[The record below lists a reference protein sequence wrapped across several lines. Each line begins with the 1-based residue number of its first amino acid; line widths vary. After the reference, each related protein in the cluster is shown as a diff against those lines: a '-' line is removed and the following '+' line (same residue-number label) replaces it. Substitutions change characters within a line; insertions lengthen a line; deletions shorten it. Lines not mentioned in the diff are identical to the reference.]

1 VRRLSSSVA
10 YGGLWALGVLAIGA
24 PAGSQTAPAVS
35 AAASA
40 KPAKKPS
47 AKAVSKKTA
56 AAASASASASDA
68 AAASAPPAP
77 SATPVASASAAAVTS
92 PAPSASTTL
101 STSAGGSSLPGRTH
115 AVVAPRP
122 NPTPAQLK
130 AFQAMSDEVRQY
142 EKDSKDYRRLLTMI
156 VRHHYESRRKQ
167 TLAALD
173 RDIQVEKYG
182 LENARNEAITRLEDF
197 VAHYSGA
204 NSDPKAS
211 PDAMFRLAA
220 LYEERAREHSDTD
233 IAQGLEP
240 AIALYRRLIREY
252 PKYEEI
258 AAVHYYLGH
267 VLTDSGRI
275 DEGQQAWRVLVCQ
288 NHFKIADDPKD
299 ASKLAV
305 ESEPQ
310 DHDAKFWDDWGNRHP
325 TPIDQDKTLA
335 RHTSGKTNAN
345 AKSAKAAKTAT
356 KTSSDTDEIKFVDPY
371 EGCTPIPQ
379 ETAPGEDPRYIAEI
393 WWQIGNY
400 HFDQIDPKGGP
411 YNLNRAV
418 SAYEHSLEYKKP
430 PIYGVSLYKLAWSY
444 FKQQRY
450 HAAVDEFVHLLHY
463 ADEQEAKTGDPGAD
477 FRAEAYTY
485 IAGSLTY
492 VDFAGPPPQDPYIP
506 RSDVLDTETDPLVA
520 EQKMAVAIDRV
531 QDPKI
536 IPQDQKWT
544 VEIYKSLAQEFI
556 EITQNRNAVAMLE
569 LTLRKF
575 PLNRDAP
582 VMQNKVA
589 ELYDELSRLAPDGSA
604 AKAEYGAKAL
614 EARTRL
620 SQYVGANT
628 PWVEANKDDPEALQT
643 AETLVHNGLKKA
655 AADHTNFARGYY
667 QRATELSNESEQR
680 GLIEKAIAEYRLAD
694 AAWAGYLE
702 QDPTA
707 IDAYESRFWLAD
719 ARYWV
724 VVLQVALDRSPSS
737 DEVTRAREAAVDVRD
752 SNEDDKYLQPA
763 AYYVVTLADKVL
775 EDENRKF
782 AQSGGREGIEK
793 RDKVKETGEGDHA
806 TVVREELPAPVLAA
820 VKARDE
826 YNEALP
832 MDRDPQKNG
841 MLYAFQAA
849 DDYFLYGEFDKAR
862 ARFKPIYD
870 QHCGKD
876 EWGYKA
882 WEKLISM
889 AALENNADESRK
901 LAEGKSCAVNEE
913 TRRAEENLRKPVV
926 QGVAYLDARKLF
938 EDAEKMPDG
947 PARTKK
953 WREAAA
959 AYKVALDAAPDRDEA
974 PEAAMNGAYAYKQV
988 GEYDKAIEMYELFIA
1003 KYGSEATLDKIQKGD
1018 PKATP
1023 PVAPNPEKYET
1034 RVKYLKS
1041 ADDALAGSY
1050 VLFFNYP
1057 KAADTFDKIS
1067 NTQRFKEDDRR
1078 EAAKQALSL
1087 YASLGDQTGMARA
1100 RANYEKLGASP
1111 KDVAEADFTVASAA
1125 LKKWDRY
1132 SPDTG
1137 ANAAARKT
1145 AQRAMDDYYEA
1156 NKNREP
1162 AAQFVVQ
1169 AAYWGAVTRQ
1179 AVQSGETNKSWQNT
1193 IAAFDRWQRIA
1204 PREGGKNTALGS
1216 PEAKMAAEG
1225 EFVMLDQQIEQQF
1238 DYETGHHRYHGTTVE
1253 VIKQYTA
1260 DAGVAKGWFDKL
1272 QHVIDAYVSPEWTI
1286 AAISRQGSLYDSL
1299 RTGLYNVRPP
1309 ALKMFDAKTEA
1320 LLKRAENSDDAD
1332 LQAKADDVRVNVQ
1345 QAWRNKRDQELD
1357 SADKIMID
1365 RYGTSIVLAKRYNVS
1380 NPGVLRAI
1388 RRLAFMTEVIGEA
1401 KMKQF
1406 TASVKDLNYTEGMFQ
1421 RMRPGQVS
1429 TPPPVGLPEPLPVA
1443 VGGAP

>member
-1 VRRLSSSVA
+1 MRRLSSSVA
-10 YGGLWALGVLAIGA
+10 WLLMLGVLSVGG
-24 PAGSQTAPAVS
+24 PAGSQTAPAAS
-35 AAASA
+35 ATPAAAGSA
-40 KPAKKPS
+40 KPPKPVK
-47 AKAVSKKTA
+47 AKAAAKPE
-56 AAASASASASDA
+56 AAASASASATA
-68 AAASAPPAP
+68 PAASASTAP
-77 SATPVASASAAAVTS
+77 SASPAASASAAS
-92 PAPSASTTL
+92 SRAPASTA
-101 STSAGGSSLPGRTH
+101 SAGTTLPGRAH

-122 NPTPAQLK
+122 NPTPEQLK
-130 AFQAMSDEVRQY
+130 AFQALSDEVRQY

-173 RDIQVEKYG
+173 QDIQVEKYG
-182 LENARNEAITRLEDF
+182 LENARNEAISRLEDF
-197 VAHYSGA
+197 VAHYTGA

-220 LYEERAREHSDTD
+220 LYEERAREHSDAD
-233 IAQGLEP
+233 LAPGLEP
-240 AIALYRRLIREY
+240 AVALYRRLIREY

-288 NHFKIADDPKD
+288 NHFNITDDPKD
-299 ASKLAV
+299 AGKLLV

-325 TPIDQDKTLA
+325 IPIDQDKALA
-335 RHTSGKTNAN
+335 RHTPAKPAKN
-345 AKSAKAAKTAT
+345 AKSTTAAKTAT
-356 KTSSDTDEIKFVDPY
+356 KASSDSDEINFVDPY

-379 ETAPGEDPRYIAEI
+379 QTASGEEPRYVAEI
-393 WWQIGNY
+393 WWQLGNY

-492 VDFAGPPPQDPYIP
+492 VDFAGPPPGQPYIP

-520 EQKMAVAIDRV
+520 EQKMAIAIERV

-604 AKAEYGAKAL
+604 AKTEYASKAL
-614 EARTRL
+614 EARTHL
-620 SQYVGANT
+620 SAYVGANT

-643 AETLVHNGLKKA
+643 AETLVRSGLKKA

-680 GLIEKAIAEYRLAD
+680 GLIEKAIGEYRLAD

-702 QDPTA
+702 QDPTS

-724 VVLQVALDRSPSS
+724 VVLQVALERSPTS

-752 SNEDDKYLQPA
+752 SNEDDKYLQPS

-793 RDKVKETGEGDHA
+793 REKVKQTGEGEHA
-806 TVVREELPAPVLAA
+806 SVVREDLPPAVVAT

-832 MDRDPQKNG
+832 ADRDPQKNG
-841 MLYAFQAA
+841 LLYAFQAA
-849 DDYFLYGEFDKAR
+849 DEYFLYGQFDQAR
-862 ARFKPIYD
+862 ARFKPLYD
-870 QHCGKD
+870 GHCGKD

-889 AALENNADESRK
+889 AALENNAEESRR

-913 TRRAEENLRKPVV
+913 TRVAEANLRKPVV

-938 EDAEKMPDG
+938 EEAEKMPDG
-947 PARTKK
+947 PARNKK

-988 GEYDKAIEMYELFIA
+988 GEYDKAIEMYELFIS
-1003 KYGSEATLDKIQKGD
+1003 KYGSEASLDKVQKGD

-1023 PVAPNPEKYET
+1023 PVAPSPEKYET

-1067 NTQRFKEDDRR
+1067 NTQRFKQDDRR

-1100 RANYEKLGASP
+1100 RANFEKLGASP
-1111 KDVAEADFTVASAA
+1111 KEVAEADFTVASAA

-1137 ANAAARKT
+1137 ANASARKA
-1145 AQRAMDDYYEA
+1145 AQRAMDDYYDV
-1156 NKNREP
+1156 NKSREP
-1162 AAQFVVQ
+1162 AAQYVVQ

-1193 IAAFDRWQRIA
+1193 IAAFDRWQRVA
-1204 PREGGKNTALGS
+1204 PREGGKNTALSS

-1253 VIKQYTA
+1253 VIKQYAA
-1260 DAGVAKGWFDKL
+1260 DAGTAKAWFDKL

-1332 LQAKADDVRVNVQ
+1332 LQAKADEVRVSVQ

-1388 RRLAFMTEVIGEA
+1388 RRLAFVTEVIGEA